1 MTMQVLGIEY
11 TGDELRAGIVDTERG
26 ELIKAHFIS
35 LPIADHSPS
44 KLLSRIHELVK
55 LFKWKGNLAFG
66 FPGPVE
72 NGIILQP
79 PFLDSIWEK
88 ADLQLMVK
96 ELTDLETFVCNGND
110 AAAYAEMK
118 LGAGVD
124 AKGKTIVL
132 SVGSIISS
140 SIFYQK
146 TLFPNSELGLIQIQG
161 IRANERASN
170 RVRKKEGI
178 KRRTWAKRI
187 QLVLNHY
194 EELFNPDLF
203 ILCGEVCHKADKVI
217 PFIDIKTE
225 VKEAALFKYAGVI
238 GVSLQ
243 MMEARKS

>member
-1 MTMQVLGIEY
+1 MQVLGIEY
-11 TGDELRAGIVDTERG
+11 TGDELRAGVVDTERG
-26 ELIKAHFIS
+26 ALVNANFIS
-35 LPIADHSPS
+35 LPITEHLPS
-44 KLLSRIHELVK
+44 KLLSRIHELVT
-55 LFKWKGNLAFG
+55 LFKWKGKLALG

-79 PFLDSIWEK
+79 PFLDPIWEK

-96 ELTDLETFVCNGND
+96 ELTDLETYVCNGID

-118 LGAGVD
+118 QGAGLE
-124 AKGKTIVL
+124 AKGNTIVL
-132 SVGSIISS
+132 SVGKIISS
-140 SIFYQK
+140 SIFHNK
-146 TLFPNSELGLIQIQG
+146 TLFPNTELGLIQIEG

-170 RVRKKEGI
+170 RVRKEEGI

-225 VKEAALFKYAGVI
+225 VKEAALFKYAGMI

-243 MMEARKS
+243 MIEAKK